1 MSKNMNKLKIGYW
14 PNSLTFDAPGDRR
27 RFIFYAEN
35 KKIDFELFRPGQKY
49 DLVYLSQAAVPHVG
63 AFTLSRNRNIVHTC
77 ADHLRIMSTLLHMH

>member
-35 KKIDFELFRPGQKY
+35 KKIDFELFRPG
-49 DLVYLSQAAVPHVG
+49 
-63 AFTLSRNRNIVHTC
+63 RNMI
-77 ADHLRIMSTLLHMH
+77 